1 MKNAEVEN
9 LQKQPKEVELQ
20 FESRVNQVMLSTQK
34 KNQNQSSLKSEV
46 PMQCKAEVMK
56 ELDKVLPAAVEQG
69 LRDLPFE
76 MVCAFREKT
85 DEANSVVSYDKITV
99 EFNNSDRPGGADGSM
114 NIVTGVFT
122 AVTSGYYIVTF
133 SGWVRVNAGG
143 ETVMYLYHNGAKMV
157 ESYFKMDM
165 QVGSGVEYVK
175 DQGSRTVVSAA
186 CLYLLLFFSLRFNSI
201 KIYSFSNII
210 SIKSDISQIK

>member
-1 MKNAEVEN
+1 MSFLLFGLLLLHLSSCGFSKPSRLEEKVGGDLEETTYTSGIDKKVEELLQRMERMENELETKNVEVEN
-9 LQKQPKEVELQ
+9 LENK
-20 FESRVNQVMLSTQK
+20 
-34 KNQNQSSLKSEV
+34 LKME
-46 PMQCKAEVMK
+46 CKAEVEK
-56 ELDKVLPAAVEQG
+56 ELDKVLPTAVEQG

-76 MVCAFREKT
+76 MVCVFREKT

-143 ETVMYLYHNGAKMV
+143 ETVI
-157 ESYFKMDM
+157 
-165 QVGSGVEYVK
+165 
-175 DQGSRTVVSAA
+175 T
-186 CLYLLLFFSLRFNSI
+186 
-201 KIYSFSNII
+201 
-210 SIKSDISQIK
+210 